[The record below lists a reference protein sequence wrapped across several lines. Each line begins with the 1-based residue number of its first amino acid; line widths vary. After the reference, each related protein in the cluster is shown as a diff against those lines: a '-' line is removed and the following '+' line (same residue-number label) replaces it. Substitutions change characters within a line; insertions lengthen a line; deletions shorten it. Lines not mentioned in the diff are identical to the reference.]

1 MGRQKKKQLGNHI
14 TEGQWTHSY
23 ALCIKDS
30 FGASCMEF
38 TIPAAAQCGSAC
50 LLFFFSQMLWWIWQ
64 ANTIQLTTLMPL
76 LSLVLMDVQFLL
88 IQPKSTFP
96 WHATVTEEISIS
108 WQAVRSPVNAFESE
122 QLRQIGMPGRNDG
135 MELHGLCAKCK

>member
-1 MGRQKKKQLGNHI
+1 MDMASKYDPAHNPYATLKSGPDGR
-14 TEGQWTHSY
+14 
-23 ALCIKDS
+23 
-30 FGASCMEF
+30 
-38 TIPAAAQCGSAC
+38 
-50 LLFFFSQMLWWIWQ
+50 
-64 ANTIQLTTLMPL
+64 
-76 LSLVLMDVQFLL
+76 QFLL